1 MTLLEMLITLSILS
15 VVMAIFIPMLS
26 SVQNAFQRQSDRS
39 ANNDQARLAVEEI
52 DREIRSGNV
61 LYDPALENDPTNSIY
76 PGMSLRVYTQTN
88 ASTRTPGNQCVQWR
102 VMSGV
107 LQKRSWS
114 ITWQVDGIVSAWRS
128 IADHIVN
135 QPTPPTPPTTPLF
148 RIDPDPAKGGRTIIV
163 TLQENQNPVS
173 GRTVVIQEAVTG
185 RNTEYG
191 YPNNVCSTIPP
202 Y

>member
-1 MTLLEMLITLSILS
+1 
-15 VVMAIFIPMLS
+15 
-26 SVQNAFQRQSDRS
+26 
-39 ANNDQARLAVEEI
+39 
-52 DREIRSGNV
+52 
-61 LYDPALENDPTNSIY
+61 
-76 PGMSLRVYTQTN
+76 
-88 ASTRTPGNQCVQWR
+88 
-102 VMSGV
+102 MSGV
-107 LQKRSWS
+107 LQKRAWS

-148 RIDPDPAKGGRTIIV
+148 KIDPDPAKGGRTIIV
-163 TLQENQNPVS
+163 TLQENQNPLS

>member
-1 MTLLEMLITLSILS
+1 
-15 VVMAIFIPMLS
+15 MAIFIPMLS
-26 SVQNAFQRQSDRS
+26 SVQDAFQRQSDRS

-61 LYDPALENDPTNSIY
+61 LYDPALENDPSNSIY

-102 VMSGV
+102 VASGV

-148 RIDPDPAKGGRTIIV
+148 RIDPDPAKGGRTIVV